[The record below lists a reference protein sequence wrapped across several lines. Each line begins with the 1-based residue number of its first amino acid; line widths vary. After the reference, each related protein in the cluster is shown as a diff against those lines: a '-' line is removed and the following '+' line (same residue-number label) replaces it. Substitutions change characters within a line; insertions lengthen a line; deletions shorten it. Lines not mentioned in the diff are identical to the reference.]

1 MKRNILYVSLA
12 AALATTSLSGC
23 IDNDEPDGILAL
35 RQAKASYINAQA
47 ANETTLA
54 NADAAYK
61 AAETAVKAA
70 EAKQAEAVAKKA
82 EYEAALAEYEAKL
95 AEAKTEAD
103 IAAVKAELEVTLQQ
117 LANELQTAKAEAEQ
131 LAQKAQTELNNL
143 KASYNASL
151 ATLEKSTAAYAEAL
165 KQIKTQET
173 VLDTKS
179 GSYITIAEVYNK
191 YLDSKN
197 EYKDAT
203 EAVADASKKY
213 IYALY
218 ETEVETNELL
228 NELDDALK
236 DAKLEQQAAER
247 VLEVKQA
254 ELEAAKNK
262 GLMTEAEYTDKVNE
276 LDAQISALGVKIAE
290 NLVAQEKFAVE
301 PEKQK
306 VELQN
311 QIDEL
316 NDQLTTTSNAAGE
329 TIYPNNES
337 LNAIQAK
344 INEAEAEIKALEK
357 DFNDAK
363 SAINDEKSYWEK
375 QIQTWNE
382 ISVVNKEIAGKLLYE
397 PVFDMTK
404 SIFKYNEEEN
414 KIVVKAGF
422 ENYYT
427 NGSIINTTSI
437 SQESTYLTDSEIS
450 SSPNNVSYVAYH
462 SESYDC
468 SFAALRIT
476 IDNVCAAYANL
487 GKTTS
492 ESKIYKAASSIK
504 SELDKIYNKAKETSD
519 GFDEKVTELTTAY
532 NTTTLNQVNEISYVT
547 IPALQKELN
556 AAKKVISDQINAL
569 TDQMNAIAT
578 TDPELVKEYA
588 LLDAEKSALE
598 SVKSVYEANML
609 YLANTLIESLEE
621 DVVDAEED
629 LEDAKMEV
637 TNAQYQIDL
646 VKSVMESSDF
656 NPYNQAVKLAKFALD
671 NATEDL
677 QEAQENLEYYD
688 SLFKSSV
695 EALSSSAE

>member
-95 AEAKTEAD
+95 AEAKTEAE
-103 IAAVKAELEVTLQQ
+103 IAAVKAQLEVSLQQ

-131 LAQKAQTELNNL
+131 LAQQAQTELNNL
-143 KASYNASL
+143 KASYNESL
-151 ATLEKSTAAYAEAL
+151 AALEKSTAVYAEAL
-165 KQIKTQET
+165 KQIKTEET

-179 GSYITIAEVYNK
+179 GSYITIAQVYQK
-191 YLDSKN
+191 YLNSKN

-203 EAVADASKKY
+203 EAVADASAKY
-213 IYALY
+213 IDALQN
-218 ETEVETNELL
+218 TEVTTNERL
-228 NELDDALK
+228 NKLDDKLK

-247 VLEVKQA
+247 ALEVKQA

-262 GLMTEAEYTDKVNE
+262 GLMTEAEFTDKVNE
-276 LDAQISALGVKIAE
+276 LDAQISALEVKIAE
-290 NLVAQEKFAVE
+290 NQVAQEKFAVE

-316 NDQLTTTSNAAGE
+316 KDQLTTSVNAAGE

-344 INEAEAEIKALEK
+344 INEAEAEITALDD

-363 SAINDEKSYWEK
+363 DAIAAEKSYWEK

-382 ISVVNKEIAGKLLYE
+382 ISVVNKEIAGQLLFE
-397 PVFDMTK
+397 PVFNQTT
-404 SIFKYNEEEN
+404 SIFKLNEDEN

-437 SQESTYLTDSEIS
+437 SQESTSLTDSEL
-450 SSPNNVSYVAYH
+450 SPSEVSYVAWN
-462 SESYDC
+462 SQSYAG
-468 SFAALRIT
+468 SFTALRLT
-476 IDNVCAAYANL
+476 IDNVCAAYAKL

-519 GFDEKVTELTTAY
+519 GFAERVTELTTAY
-532 NTTTLNQVNEISYVT
+532 NTTTLNQVLEIENVT
-547 IPALQKELN
+547 IPALKKELD
-556 AAKKVISDQINAL
+556 AAKEVISDQIDAL
-569 TDQMNAIAT
+569 TDQKDAIAT
-578 TDPELVKEYA
+578 TDPELEKEYA
-588 LLDAEKSALE
+588 LLDAEKTALE
-598 SVKSVYEANML
+598 SVKSVYKINMP
-609 YLANTLIESLEE
+609 YLENNLIESLEE
-621 DVVDAEED
+621 YVVKAEEE

-646 VKSVMESSDF
+646 VKSMMESSDF